1 MILEVFMNLIKKLL
15 RSVSAVT
22 VSALL
27 ALPVMAADAQ
37 WKRNDKGWWYEEA
50 NGAYPTNQWKLINNK
65 WYYFDNIGYMLEN
78 RWVGNYYVGA
88 DGAMLVS
95 TSTPD
100 GYYVDATGKWV
111 EGIRRTVNIS
121 KRSGTSSG
129 GGRSGGS
136 GGGRSSGR
144 RSSGSS
150 GGGRSSGGSGG
161 SSSGG
166 SSGGSSS
173 GSGSSGGS
181 SSSGSSGISGS
192 STVTTNTNTGNTGSN
207 TNANTSGGNHQVVT
221 SNISNNNNANTN
233 TNIGNTS
240 VNTQNNNVA
249 NTGNNTPSTV
259 VTPNASNNAANI
271 VTQVSSEE
279 TRVIDALKAMGVSEK
294 EAKLYYIINAYRE
307 SQGLQKLSFSK
318 SLTIVARTHVSDSN
332 TYTPENQRDSR
343 GMQGNLHSWSNHGSW
358 TPVVYTSDHEYA
370 ANMWSKPREL
380 TSYTGNG
387 YEISSWYSGNITP
400 EDALDLWKNSSG
412 HNAVMTTQGN
422 WSDLKTMGVAI
433 DGKYAHVWFGSAA
446 DPAGYY
452 DVANYKVLHP

>member
-1 MILEVFMNLIKKLL
+1 MNLIKKLL
-15 RSVSAVT
+15 CSVSVVA

-111 EGIRRTVNIS
+111 EGIRKTVNIS
-121 KRSGTSSG
+121 KRSSGSSG
-129 GGRSGGS
+129 GRSSGS
-136 GGGRSSGR
+136 GGGRSSGG
-144 RSSGSS
+144 SGKRSS
-150 GGGRSSGGSGG
+150 GGGRSSGGS
-161 SSSGG
+161 SG
-166 SSGGSSS
+166 GGSSS

-181 SSSGSSGISGS
+181 SSSGSSGSSLGAGSSGS
-192 STVTTNTNTGNTGSN
+192 ASTNTNNAGSN
-207 TNANTSGGNHQVVT
+207 TNANATGSNHQVVT
-221 SNISNNNNANTN
+221 PNTSNNNNANTSTN
-233 TNIGNTS
+233 TGNTS
-240 VNTQNNNVA
+240 AAAQNNNVTNA
-249 NTGNNTPSTV
+249 GSNNTPSTV
-259 VTPNASNNAANI
+259 VTPSASNSAANT

-387 YEISSWYSGNITP
+387 YEISSWYSGRITP

-452 DVANYKVLHP
+452 DVANYQVLHP

>member
-1 MILEVFMNLIKKLL
+1 MNLIKKLL
-15 RSVSAVT
+15 CSVSAVA
-22 VSALL
+22 VSAFL

-121 KRSGTSSG
+121 KKS
-129 GGRSGGS
+129 
-136 GGGRSSGR
+136 
-144 RSSGSS
+144 
-150 GGGRSSGGSGG
+150 
-161 SSSGG
+161 
-166 SSGGSSS
+166 
-173 GSGSSGGS
+173 SGSSGGS
-181 SSSGSSGISGS
+181 SAGSSSSGSSSGS
-192 STVTTNTNTGNTGSN
+192 VNTNTGNAGSN
-207 TNANTSGGNHQVVT
+207 TNANTAGGNHQVVT
-221 SNISNNNNANTN
+221 PNASNNNSANTSTN
-233 TNIGNTS
+233 TGNTS

-249 NTGNNTPSTV
+249 NT
-259 VTPNASNNAANI
+259 

-307 SQGLQKLSFSK
+307 SKGLQKLSFSK

-332 TYTPENQRDSR
+332 TYTPEKQRDSR

-387 YEISSWYSGNITP
+387 YEISSWNSGNITP

-452 DVANYKVLHP
+452 DVANYQVLHP

>member
-1 MILEVFMNLIKKLL
+1 M
-15 RSVSAVT
+15 
-22 VSALL
+22 
-27 ALPVMAADAQ
+27 
-37 WKRNDKGWWYEEA
+37 
-50 NGAYPTNQWKLINNK
+50 
-65 WYYFDNIGYMLEN
+65 
-78 RWVGNYYVGA
+78 
-88 DGAMLVS
+88 
-95 TSTPD
+95 
-100 GYYVDATGKWV
+100 
-111 EGIRRTVNIS
+111 
-121 KRSGTSSG
+121 
-129 GGRSGGS
+129 
-136 GGGRSSGR
+136 
-144 RSSGSS
+144 
-150 GGGRSSGGSGG
+150 
-161 SSSGG
+161 
-166 SSGGSSS
+166 
-173 GSGSSGGS
+173 
-181 SSSGSSGISGS
+181 
-192 STVTTNTNTGNTGSN
+192 
-207 TNANTSGGNHQVVT
+207 
-221 SNISNNNNANTN
+221 
-233 TNIGNTS
+233 
-240 VNTQNNNVA
+240 A

-307 SQGLQKLSFSK
+307 SKGLQKLSFSK

-358 TPVVYTSDHEYA
+358 TPMVYTSDHEYA

-387 YEISSWYSGNITP
+387 YEISSWNSGNITP

-446 DPAGYY
+446 DSAGYY
-452 DVANYKVLHP
+452 DVANYQVLHP

>member
-1 MILEVFMNLIKKLL
+1 MNLIKKLL
-15 RSVSAVT
+15 CSVSVVA
-22 VSALL
+22 VSAFL
-27 ALPVMAADAQ
+27 ALPVMAVDAQ

-111 EGIRRTVNIS
+111 EGIRKTVNIS

-129 GGRSGGS
+129 GSGGRSSGS
-136 GGGRSSGR
+136 GGGRSSGG
-144 RSSGSS
+144 SGKRSS
-150 GGGRSSGGSGG
+150 GGGRSSGGS
-161 SSSGG
+161 SGG
-166 SSGGSSS
+166 
-173 GSGSSGGS
+173 GSSGGS
-181 SSSGSSGISGS
+181 SSSGSSSGAGSSGS
-192 STVTTNTNTGNTGSN
+192 INTNANNAGSN
-207 TNANTSGGNHQVVT
+207 TNANTTGSNHQVVT
-221 SNISNNNNANTN
+221 PNTSNNNNANTSTN
-233 TNIGNTS
+233 TGNTS
-240 VNTQNNNVA
+240 ATTQNNNVA
-249 NTGNNTPSTV
+249 SAGNNNTPSTV
-259 VTPNASNNAANI
+259 VTPGASNNVANT

-452 DVANYKVLHP
+452 DVANYQVLHP

>member
-1 MILEVFMNLIKKLL
+1 MNLIKKLL
-15 RSVSAVT
+15 CSVSVVA

-111 EGIRRTVNIS
+111 EGIKRSVNIS

-136 GGGRSSGR
+136 GRSSGR
-144 RSSGSS
+144 RSS
-150 GGGRSSGGSGG
+150 GGGRSSGGS
-161 SSSGG
+161 

-181 SSSGSSGISGS
+181 GGSSRGGSSSS
-192 STVTTNTNTGNTGSN
+192 STVTTNTNTDNAGGNTN
-207 TNANTSGGNHQVVT
+207 VNTSGGNHQVVT
-221 SNISNNNNANTN
+221 PNASNNNSANTSTN
-233 TNIGNTS
+233 TGNTS

-307 SQGLQKLSFSK
+307 SKGLQKLSFSK

-387 YEISSWYSGNITP
+387 YEISSWYSGSITP

-433 DGKYAHVWFGSAA
+433 DGKYAHVWFGSVA

-452 DVANYKVLHP
+452 DVANYQVLHP

>member
-1 MILEVFMNLIKKLL
+1 MNLIKKLL
-15 RSVSAVT
+15 CSVSAVA
-22 VSALL
+22 VSAIL

-111 EGIRRTVNIS
+111 EGIKRSVNIS
-121 KRSGTSSG
+121 KRSSGSSG
-129 GGRSGGS
+129 GGRSSGS

-144 RSSGSS
+144 RSSG
-150 GGGRSSGGSGG
+150 GS
-161 SSSGG
+161 
-166 SSGGSSS
+166 
-173 GSGSSGGS
+173 
-181 SSSGSSGISGS
+181 SGS
-192 STVTTNTNTGNTGSN
+192 STVTTNTNTDNAGSN
-207 TNANTSGGNHQVVT
+207 TNANTTGGNHQVVT
-221 SNISNNNNANTN
+221 PNVSNNNNANTSTN
-233 TNIGNTS
+233 TGNTS
-240 VNTQNNNVA
+240 ANTQNNNVA

-259 VTPNASNNAANI
+259 VTPNASNNAANT

-332 TYTPENQRDSR
+332 TYTPEKQRDSR

-358 TPVVYTSDHEYA
+358 TPMVYTSDHEYA

-387 YEISSWYSGNITP
+387 YEISSWNSGNITP

-412 HNAVMTTQGN
+412 HNAVMTTQGD

-433 DGKYAHVWFGSAA
+433 DGKYAHVWFGSDA

-452 DVANYKVLHP
+452 DVANYQVLHP

>member
-1 MILEVFMNLIKKLL
+1 MNLIKKLL
-15 RSVSAVT
+15 CSVSAVA
-22 VSALL
+22 VSAFL
-27 ALPVMAADAQ
+27 AVPVMAADAQ

-50 NGAYPTNQWKLINNK
+50 NGAYPTSQWKLINNK

-111 EGIRRTVNIS
+111 EGIRKTVNIS
-121 KRSGTSSG
+121 KRASGGS
-129 GGRSGGS
+129 GGRSSGS

-144 RSSGSS
+144 RSSGGSS
-150 GGGRSSGGSGG
+150 GGGRSSGGSSGGG
-161 SSSGG
+161 S
-166 SSGGSSS
+166 
-173 GSGSSGGS
+173 S
-181 SSSGSSGISGS
+181 SSSGSSGSSSGAGSSGS
-192 STVTTNTNTGNTGSN
+192 ASTNTNNAGSN
-207 TNANTSGGNHQVVT
+207 TNVNTSGGNHQVVT
-221 SNISNNNNANTN
+221 PNTSNNNNANTSTN
-233 TNIGNTS
+233 TGNTS

-249 NTGNNTPSTV
+249 NTGNNNTPSTV

-279 TRVIDALKAMGVSEK
+279 TRVTDALKAMGVSEK

-343 GMQGNLHSWSNHGSW
+343 GMKGNLHSWSNHGSW

-387 YEISSWYSGNITP
+387 YEISSWNSGNITP
-400 EDALDLWKNSSG
+400 EDALDLWENSSG

-452 DVANYKVLHP
+452 DVANYQVLHP

>member
-1 MILEVFMNLIKKLL
+1 MNLIKRLL
-15 RSVSAVT
+15 CSVSAVA

-50 NGAYPTNQWKLINNK
+50 NGAYPTNQWRLINNK

-111 EGIRRTVNIS
+111 EGIRKTVNIS
-121 KRSGTSSG
+121 KRSSGSSG
-129 GGRSGGS
+129 GRSSGS

-144 RSSGSS
+144 RSSGGSS
-150 GGGRSSGGSGG
+150 GGGRSSGGSSGGG
-161 SSSGG
+161 SSSGAG
-166 SSGGSSS
+166 SSGS
-173 GSGSSGGS
+173 
-181 SSSGSSGISGS
+181 IN
-192 STVTTNTNTGNTGSN
+192 TNTNNTGSN
-207 TNANTSGGNHQVVT
+207 TNANTTGGNHQVVT
-221 SNISNNNNANTN
+221 PNVSNNNNANTSTN
-233 TNIGNTS
+233 TGNTS
-240 VNTQNNNVA
+240 AAAQNNNVA
-249 NTGNNTPSTV
+249 NTGNNNTPSTV
-259 VTPNASNNAANI
+259 VTPGASNSAANT

-307 SQGLQKLSFSK
+307 SQGLSKLSFSK

-370 ANMWSKPREL
+370 DNMWSKPREL

-400 EDALDLWKNSSG
+400 EYALDLWKNSSG
-412 HNAVMTTQGN
+412 HNAVMTTQGD

-433 DGKYAHVWFGSAA
+433 DGKYAHVWFGSTA

-452 DVANYKVLHP
+452 DVANYQVLHP

>member
-1 MILEVFMNLIKKLL
+1 MNLIKKLL
-15 RSVSAVT
+15 CSVSAVA
-22 VSALL
+22 VSTLL

-111 EGIRRTVNIS
+111 EGINRTVNIS
-121 KRSGTSSG
+121 KRSSGSSG
-129 GGRSGGS
+129 GRSSGS

-144 RSSGSS
+144 RSSGGSGGSS
-150 GGGRSSGGSGG
+150 GGGRSSGGS
-161 SSSGG
+161 

-173 GSGSSGGS
+173 GSSSSGSSGGS
-181 SSSGSSGISGS
+181 SSSGSSGISSGS
-192 STVTTNTNTGNTGSN
+192 VNTNTGNAGSN
-207 TNANTSGGNHQVVT
+207 TNANTAGGNHQVVT
-221 SNISNNNNANTN
+221 PNASNNNNANTSTN
-233 TNIGNTS
+233 TGNTYA
-240 VNTQNNNVA
+240 NTQNNNVA
-249 NTGNNTPSTV
+249 NTGNNNTPSTV
-259 VTPNASNNAANI
+259 VTPSASNNAANT

-318 SLTIVARTHVSDSN
+318 SLTTVARTHVSDSN

-343 GMQGNLHSWSNHGSW
+343 GMQGNLHSWSNHGNW

-387 YEISSWYSGNITP
+387 YEISSWSGGNITP

-452 DVANYKVLHP
+452 DVANYQVLHP

>member
-15 RSVSAVT
+15 CSVSAVA

-136 GGGRSSGR
+136 GRSSGR
-144 RSSGSS
+144 RSS
-150 GGGRSSGGSGG
+150 GGGRSSGGSSSGG
-161 SSSGG
+161 SSG

-181 SSSGSSGISGS
+181 SAGSSSSGSSSGS
-192 STVTTNTNTGNTGSN
+192 VSTNTDNTGSN

-221 SNISNNNNANTN
+221 PNASNNNNTN
-233 TNIGNTS
+233 TSTNTGNTS

-249 NTGNNTPSTV
+249 NTGNNNTPSTV
-259 VTPNASNNAANI
+259 VTPSASNNAAST

-307 SQGLQKLSFSK
+307 NKGLQKLSFSK
-318 SLTIVARTHVSDSN
+318 SLTTVARTHVSDSN

-358 TPVVYTSDHEYA
+358 TPMVYTSDHEYA

-387 YEISSWYSGNITP
+387 YEISSWSGGNITP

-452 DVANYKVLHP
+452 DVANYQVLHP

>member
-1 MILEVFMNLIKKLL
+1 MNLIKKLL
-15 RSVSAVT
+15 CSVSAVA
-22 VSALL
+22 VSAFL
-27 ALPVMAADAQ
+27 AVPVMAADAQ

-136 GGGRSSGR
+136 GRSSGR
-144 RSSGSS
+144 RSS
-150 GGGRSSGGSGG
+150 GGGRSSGGSSSGG
-161 SSSGG
+161 SSG

-181 SSSGSSGISGS
+181 SAGSSSSGSSSGS
-192 STVTTNTNTGNTGSN
+192 VSTNTDNTGSN
-207 TNANTSGGNHQVVT
+207 TNANTSGGNQQVVT
-221 SNISNNNNANTN
+221 PNASNNNNTN
-233 TNIGNTS
+233 TSTNTGNTS

-249 NTGNNTPSTV
+249 NTGNNNTPSTV
-259 VTPNASNNAANI
+259 VTPSASNNAAST

-332 TYTPENQRDSR
+332 TYTPEKQRDSR

-387 YEISSWYSGNITP
+387 YEISSWNSGNITP

-452 DVANYKVLHP
+452 DVANYQVLHP

>member
-1 MILEVFMNLIKKLL
+1 MNLIKKLL
-15 RSVSAVT
+15 CSVSAVA
-22 VSALL
+22 VSSLL
-27 ALPVMAADAQ
+27 VLPVMAADAQ

-111 EGIRRTVNIS
+111 EGIKRSVNIS

-136 GGGRSSGR
+136 GRSSGR
-144 RSSGSS
+144 RSSGGGRSS
-150 GGGRSSGGSGG
+150 GGSSSGGSSSGSSSGSGSSGGSGG

-166 SSGGSSS
+166 SSS
-173 GSGSSGGS
+173 GSVS
-181 SSSGSSGISGS
+181 
-192 STVTTNTNTGNTGSN
+192 TNTGNAGSN

-221 SNISNNNNANTN
+221 PNASNNNNANTS

-249 NTGNNTPSTV
+249 NTGNNNTPSTV
-259 VTPNASNNAANI
+259 VTPNASNNAANT

-307 SQGLQKLSFSK
+307 SKGLQKLSFSK

-387 YEISSWYSGNITP
+387 YEISSWYGSNITP

-412 HNAVMTTQGN
+412 HNAVMTTQGD

-452 DVANYKVLHP
+452 DVANYQVLHP

>member
-1 MILEVFMNLIKKLL
+1 MNLIKKLL
-15 RSVSAVT
+15 CSVSAVA
-22 VSALL
+22 VSAFL
-27 ALPVMAADAQ
+27 AVPVMAADAQ

-136 GGGRSSGR
+136 GRSSGR
-144 RSSGSS
+144 RSS
-150 GGGRSSGGSGG
+150 GGGRSSGGSSSGG
-161 SSSGG
+161 SSG

-181 SSSGSSGISGS
+181 SAGSSSSGSSSGS
-192 STVTTNTNTGNTGSN
+192 VSTNTDNTGSN
-207 TNANTSGGNHQVVT
+207 TNANTSGGNQQVVT
-221 SNISNNNNANTN
+221 PNASNNNNTN
-233 TNIGNTS
+233 TSTNTGNTS

-249 NTGNNTPSTV
+249 NTGNNNTPSTV
-259 VTPNASNNAANI
+259 VTPSASNNAAST

-332 TYTPENQRDSR
+332 TYMPENQRDSR

-387 YEISSWYSGNITP
+387 YEISSWYSGSITP

-433 DGKYAHVWFGSAA
+433 DGKYAHVWFGSVA

-452 DVANYKVLHP
+452 DVANYQVLHP

>member
-1 MILEVFMNLIKKLL
+1 MNLIKKLL
-15 RSVSAVT
+15 CSVSVVA

-129 GGRSGGS
+129 GGSGS

-150 GGGRSSGGSGG
+150 G
-161 SSSGG
+161 
-166 SSGGSSS
+166 
-173 GSGSSGGS
+173 
-181 SSSGSSGISGS
+181 S
-192 STVTTNTNTGNTGSN
+192 STVTTNTNTGNAGSN

-221 SNISNNNNANTN
+221 PNISNNNNANTN
-233 TNIGNTS
+233 TNTGNTS

-307 SQGLQKLSFSK
+307 SKGLQKLSFSK

-358 TPVVYTSDHEYA
+358 TPMVYTSDHEYA

-387 YEISSWYSGNITP
+387 YEISSWNSGNITP

-452 DVANYKVLHP
+452 DVANYQVLHP

>member
-15 RSVSAVT
+15 CSVSAVA
-22 VSALL
+22 VSAFL

-111 EGIRRTVNIS
+111 EGIKRTVNIS
-121 KRSGTSSG
+121 KRSSG
-129 GGRSGGS
+129 
-136 GGGRSSGR
+136 
-144 RSSGSS
+144 
-150 GGGRSSGGSGG
+150 SSGGSGG
-161 SSSGG
+161 SSS
-166 SSGGSSS
+166 
-173 GSGSSGGS
+173 SGSSVGS
-181 SSSGSSGISGS
+181 SGS
-192 STVTTNTNTGNTGSN
+192 STVTTNTNTDNAGSN
-207 TNANTSGGNHQVVT
+207 TNANTTGGNHQVVT
-221 SNISNNNNANTN
+221 PNASNNNNANTSTN
-233 TNIGNTS
+233 TGNTS
-240 VNTQNNNVA
+240 ANTQNNNVA

-259 VTPNASNNAANI
+259 VTPNASNNAANT

-307 SQGLQKLSFSK
+307 SKGLQKLSFSK

-358 TPVVYTSDHEYA
+358 TPVVYTSDHQYE

-387 YEISSWYSGNITP
+387 YEISSWNSGNITP

-412 HNAVMTTQGN
+412 HNAVMTTQGD

-433 DGKYAHVWFGSAA
+433 DGKYAHVWFGSDA

-452 DVANYKVLHP
+452 DVANYQVLHP

>member
-1 MILEVFMNLIKKLL
+1 MNLIKKLL
-15 RSVSAVT
+15 CSVSVVAV
-22 VSALL
+22 SSLL
-27 ALPVMAADAQ
+27 VLPVMAADAQ

-111 EGIRRTVNIS
+111 EGIRKTVNIS
-121 KRSGTSSG
+121 KKSSGSSG
-129 GGRSGGS
+129 GRSSGS

-144 RSSGSS
+144 RSSGGGISS
-150 GGGRSSGGSGG
+150 G
-161 SSSGG
+161 SSSGGG
-166 SSGGSSS
+166 SSGGSSA
-173 GSGSSGGS
+173 GSGSLGGS
-181 SSSGSSGISGS
+181 SSSGSSGS
-192 STVTTNTNTGNTGSN
+192 STVTTNTNTDNAGSN
-207 TNANTSGGNHQVVT
+207 TNANTTGSNHQVVT
-221 SNISNNNNANTN
+221 PNTSNNNNANTSTN
-233 TNIGNTS
+233 TGNTS
-240 VNTQNNNVA
+240 ANTQNNNVA
-249 NTGNNTPSTV
+249 NTGNNNTPSTV
-259 VTPNASNNAANI
+259 VTPGASNNAANT

-452 DVANYKVLHP
+452 DVANYQVLHP

>member
-1 MILEVFMNLIKKLL
+1 MNLIKKLL
-15 RSVSAVT
+15 CSVSVVA

-111 EGIRRTVNIS
+111 EGIKRTVNIS
-121 KRSGTSSG
+121 KRSSGSS

-136 GGGRSSGR
+136 GRSSGR
-144 RSSGSS
+144 RSS
-150 GGGRSSGGSGG
+150 GGGRSSGGSSSGG
-161 SSSGG
+161 SSG

-181 SSSGSSGISGS
+181 SAGSSSSGSSSGS
-192 STVTTNTNTGNTGSN
+192 VNTNTGNAGSN
-207 TNANTSGGNHQVVT
+207 TNANTAGGNHQVVT
-221 SNISNNNNANTN
+221 PNASNNNSANTSTN
-233 TNIGNTS
+233 TGNTS

-249 NTGNNTPSTV
+249 NT
-259 VTPNASNNAANI
+259 

-307 SQGLQKLSFSK
+307 SKGLQKLSFSK

-358 TPVVYTSDHEYA
+358 TPVVYTSDHQYA

-400 EDALDLWKNSSG
+400 EDALDLWENSSG

-452 DVANYKVLHP
+452 DVANYQVLHP

>member
-1 MILEVFMNLIKKLL
+1 
-15 RSVSAVT
+15 
-22 VSALL
+22 
-27 ALPVMAADAQ
+27 
-37 WKRNDKGWWYEEA
+37 
-50 NGAYPTNQWKLINNK
+50 
-65 WYYFDNIGYMLEN
+65 MLEN

-100 GYYVDATGKWV
+100 GYYVDANGKWV

-136 GGGRSSGR
+136 GRSSGR
-144 RSSGSS
+144 RSSGGSGGSS
-150 GGGRSSGGSGG
+150 GGGRSSGGS
-161 SSSGG
+161 SSGG
-166 SSGGSSS
+166 SSSGSSS

-181 SSSGSSGISGS
+181 SSSGSSGSSSGS
-192 STVTTNTNTGNTGSN
+192 VSTNTGNAGSN
-207 TNANTSGGNHQVVT
+207 TNENTTGGNHQVVT
-221 SNISNNNNANTN
+221 PNTSNNNNANTSTN
-233 TNIGNTS
+233 TGNTS

-259 VTPNASNNAANI
+259 VTPNASNNAANT

-279 TRVIDALKAMGVSEK
+279 TRVIDVLKAMGVSEK

-307 SQGLQKLSFSK
+307 SKGLQKLSFSK

-332 TYTPENQRDSR
+332 TYMPENQRDSR

-412 HNAVMTTQGN
+412 HNSVMTTQGN

-452 DVANYKVLHP
+452 DVVNYQVLHP

>member
-1 MILEVFMNLIKKLL
+1 MNLIKKLL
-15 RSVSAVT
+15 CSVSAVA

-50 NGAYPTNQWKLINNK
+50 NGAYPTNQWRLINNK

-111 EGIRRTVNIS
+111 EGIKRTVNIS
-121 KRSGTSSG
+121 KRSSGSSG
-129 GGRSGGS
+129 GRSSGS

-144 RSSGSS
+144 RSSGGSS
-150 GGGRSSGGSGG
+150 GGGRSSGGS
-161 SSSGG
+161 SSGG
-166 SSGGSSS
+166 SSSGSSS

-181 SSSGSSGISGS
+181 SSSGSSSGAGSSGS
-192 STVTTNTNTGNTGSN
+192 INTNTNNTGSN
-207 TNANTSGGNHQVVT
+207 TNANTTGGNHQVVT
-221 SNISNNNNANTN
+221 PNVSNNNNANTSTN
-233 TNIGNTS
+233 TGNTS
-240 VNTQNNNVA
+240 ANTQNNNVA

-259 VTPNASNNAANI
+259 VTPNASNNAANT

-307 SQGLQKLSFSK
+307 SKGLQKLSFSK

-358 TPVVYTSDHEYA
+358 TPVVYTSDHQYE

-387 YEISSWYSGNITP
+387 YEISSWNSGNITP

-412 HNAVMTTQGN
+412 HNAVMTTQGD

-433 DGKYAHVWFGSAA
+433 DGKYAHVWFGSDA

-452 DVANYKVLHP
+452 DVANYQVLHP

>member
-1 MILEVFMNLIKKLL
+1 MNLIKKLL
-15 RSVSAVT
+15 CSVSAVA
-22 VSALL
+22 VSAFL
-27 ALPVMAADAQ
+27 AVPVMAADAQ

-136 GGGRSSGR
+136 GRSSGR
-144 RSSGSS
+144 RSS
-150 GGGRSSGGSGG
+150 GGGRSSGGSSSGG
-161 SSSGG
+161 SSG

-181 SSSGSSGISGS
+181 SAGSSSSGSSSGS
-192 STVTTNTNTGNTGSN
+192 VSTNTDNTGSN
-207 TNANTSGGNHQVVT
+207 TNANTSGGNQQVVT
-221 SNISNNNNANTN
+221 PNASNNNNTN
-233 TNIGNTS
+233 TSTNTGNTS

-249 NTGNNTPSTV
+249 NTGNNNTPSTV
-259 VTPNASNNAANI
+259 VTPSASNNAAST

-307 SQGLQKLSFSK
+307 NKGLQKLSFSK

-332 TYTPENQRDSR
+332 TYTPEKQRDSR

-387 YEISSWYSGNITP
+387 YEISSWNSGNITP

-452 DVANYKVLHP
+452 DVANYQVLHP

>member
-1 MILEVFMNLIKKLL
+1 MNLIKKLL
-15 RSVSAVT
+15 CSVSVVA
-22 VSALL
+22 VSAFL

-111 EGIRRTVNIS
+111 EGIRKTANIS

-129 GGRSGGS
+129 GSGGRSRGS
-136 GGGRSSGR
+136 SGGRSSGR
-144 RSSGSS
+144 SSGGSS
-150 GGGRSSGGSGG
+150 GGGRSSGGSSSGG
-161 SSSGG
+161 SSGSSG

-181 SSSGSSGISGS
+181 SAGSSSSGSSSGS
-192 STVTTNTNTGNTGSN
+192 VNTNTGNAGSN
-207 TNANTSGGNHQVVT
+207 TNANTAGGNHQVVT
-221 SNISNNNNANTN
+221 PNASNNNSANTSTN
-233 TNIGNTS
+233 TGNTS

-259 VTPNASNNAANI
+259 VTPNASNNAANT

-279 TRVIDALKAMGVSEK
+279 TRVIDVLKAMGVSEK

-307 SQGLQKLSFSK
+307 SKGLQKLSFSK

-332 TYTPENQRDSR
+332 TYMPENQRDSR

-452 DVANYKVLHP
+452 DVVNYQVLHP

>member
-1 MILEVFMNLIKKLL
+1 MNLIKKLL
-15 RSVSAVT
+15 CSVSVVA
-22 VSALL
+22 VSAFL

-100 GYYVDATGKWV
+100 GYYVDANGKWV

-129 GGRSGGS
+129 GGRSSGS

-144 RSSGSS
+144 RSSGGSS
-150 GGGRSSGGSGG
+150 GGGRSSGG

-166 SSGGSSS
+166 SSGGSS
-173 GSGSSGGS
+173 GSGSSG
-181 SSSGSSGISGS
+181 SSSGSVS
-192 STVTTNTNTGNTGSN
+192 TNTGNAGSN
-207 TNANTSGGNHQVVT
+207 TNANTTGGNHQIVT
-221 SNISNNNNANTN
+221 PNASNNNNANTSPN
-233 TNIGNTS
+233 TGNTS

-249 NTGNNTPSTV
+249 NTGNNNTPSTV
-259 VTPNASNNAANI
+259 VTPSASNNAANN
-271 VTQVSSEE
+271 VTQVSSAE

-387 YEISSWYSGNITP
+387 YEISSWNSGNITP

-452 DVANYKVLHP
+452 DVANYQVLHP

>member
-1 MILEVFMNLIKKLL
+1 MNLIKKLL
-15 RSVSAVT
+15 CSVSVVA
-22 VSALL
+22 VSAFL

-111 EGIRRTVNIS
+111 EGIRKTANIS

-129 GGRSGGS
+129 GSGGRSRGS
-136 GGGRSSGR
+136 SGGRSSGR
-144 RSSGSS
+144 SSGGSS
-150 GGGRSSGGSGG
+150 GGGRSSGGSSSGG
-161 SSSGG
+161 SSGSSG

-181 SSSGSSGISGS
+181 SAGSSSSGSSSGS
-192 STVTTNTNTGNTGSN
+192 VNTNTGNAGSN
-207 TNANTSGGNHQVVT
+207 TNANTAGGNHQVVT
-221 SNISNNNNANTN
+221 PNASNNNSANTSTN
-233 TNIGNTS
+233 TGNTS

-259 VTPNASNNAANI
+259 VTPNASNNAANT

-279 TRVIDALKAMGVSEK
+279 TRVIDVLKAMGVSEK

-307 SQGLQKLSFSK
+307 SKGLQKLSFSK

-452 DVANYKVLHP
+452 DVANYQVLHP

>member
-1 MILEVFMNLIKKLL
+1 MNLIKKLL
-15 RSVSAVT
+15 CSVSAVA
-22 VSALL
+22 VSAFL
-27 ALPVMAADAQ
+27 AVPVMAADAQ

-111 EGIRRTVNIS
+111 EGIKRTVNIS
-121 KRSGTSSG
+121 KRSSGSS

-144 RSSGSS
+144 RSSGGSS
-150 GGGRSSGGSGG
+150 GDGRSSGGSSRG
-161 SSSGG
+161 SSGG
-166 SSGGSSS
+166 SSGG
-173 GSGSSGGS
+173 GRSSGGS
-181 SSSGSSGISGS
+181 SSSGSSGSSSGS
-192 STVTTNTNTGNTGSN
+192 VSTNTDNTGSN

-221 SNISNNNNANTN
+221 PNASNNNNTN
-233 TNIGNTS
+233 TSTNTGNTS

-249 NTGNNTPSTV
+249 NTGNNNTPSTV
-259 VTPNASNNAANI
+259 VTPNVSNNAANT

-387 YEISSWYSGNITP
+387 YEISSWSGGNITP

-452 DVANYKVLHP
+452 DVTNYQVLHP

>member
-1 MILEVFMNLIKKLL
+1 MKLL
-15 RSVSAVT
+15 RKFVCAASIAAISAC
-22 VSALL
+22 L
-27 ALPVMAADAQ
+27 AIPSMAATAQ

-50 NGAYPTNQWKLINNK
+50 NGSYPTATWKLINNK

-78 RWVGNYYVGA
+78 HWVGNYYVGA

-111 EGIRRTVNIS
+111 EGIRKTVNIS
-121 KRSGTSSG
+121 KRSSGSSG
-129 GGRSGGS
+129 GRSSGS

-144 RSSGSS
+144 RSSGGSS
-150 GGGRSSGGSGG
+150 GGGRSSGGS
-161 SSSGG
+161 SG
-166 SSGGSSS
+166 GGSSS

-181 SSSGSSGISGS
+181 SSSGSSSGAGSSGS
-192 STVTTNTNTGNTGSN
+192 ASTNTNNAGSN
-207 TNANTSGGNHQVVT
+207 TNANTTGSNHQVVT
-221 SNISNNNNANTN
+221 PNASNNNNANTSTN
-233 TNIGNTS
+233 TGNTS
-240 VNTQNNNVA
+240 ATTQNNNVA
-249 NTGNNTPSTV
+249 SAGSNNTPSTV
-259 VTPNASNNAANI
+259 VTPSASNSAANT

-452 DVANYKVLHP
+452 DVANYQVLHP

>member
-1 MILEVFMNLIKKLL
+1 MNLIKKLL

>member
-1 MILEVFMNLIKKLL
+1 MNLIKKLL
-15 RSVSAVT
+15 CSVSAVA
-22 VSALL
+22 VSAFL
-27 ALPVMAADAQ
+27 AVPVMAADAQ

-111 EGIRRTVNIS
+111 EGIRKTVNIS
-121 KRSGTSSG
+121 KRS
-129 GGRSGGS
+129 
-136 GGGRSSGR
+136 
-144 RSSGSS
+144 SGSS
-150 GGGRSSGGSGG
+150 GGRSSGGS
-161 SSSGG
+161 SG
-166 SSGGSSS
+166 GGSSS
-173 GSGSSGGS
+173 GSVSSGGS
-181 SSSGSSGISGS
+181 SSSGSSSGAGSSGS
-192 STVTTNTNTGNTGSN
+192 ASTNTNNTGSN
-207 TNANTSGGNHQVVT
+207 TNANTTGSNHQVVT
-221 SNISNNNNANTN
+221 PNTSNNNNANTSTN
-233 TNIGNTS
+233 TGNTS
-240 VNTQNNNVA
+240 TVVQNNNVA
-249 NTGNNTPSTV
+249 NTGNNNTPSTV
-259 VTPNASNNAANI
+259 VTPSASNNVANT

-452 DVANYKVLHP
+452 DVANYQVLHP

>member
-1 MILEVFMNLIKKLL
+1 MNLIKKLL
-15 RSVSAVT
+15 CSVSVVA
-22 VSALL
+22 VSAFL

-88 DGAMLVS
+88 DGAILVS

-111 EGIRRTVNIS
+111 EGIRKTVNIS
-121 KRSGTSSG
+121 KRSSGSSG
-129 GGRSGGS
+129 GRSSGS

-144 RSSGSS
+144 RSSG
-150 GGGRSSGGSGG
+150 G
-161 SSSGG
+161 
-166 SSGGSSS
+166 SS

-181 SSSGSSGISGS
+181 SSSGSSSGAGSSGS
-192 STVTTNTNTGNTGSN
+192 INTNTNNAGSN
-207 TNANTSGGNHQVVT
+207 TNANTTGGNHQVVT
-221 SNISNNNNANTN
+221 PNTSNNNNANTSTN
-233 TNIGNTS
+233 TGNTS
-240 VNTQNNNVA
+240 ANTQNNNVA
-249 NTGNNTPSTV
+249 NTGNNNTPSTV
-259 VTPNASNNAANI
+259 VTPSASNSAANT

-433 DGKYAHVWFGSAA
+433 DGNYAHVWFGSAA

-452 DVANYKVLHP
+452 DVANYQVLHP

>member
-1 MILEVFMNLIKKLL
+1 MNLIKKLL
-15 RSVSAVT
+15 CSVSAVA
-22 VSALL
+22 VSSLL
-27 ALPVMAADAQ
+27 VLPVMAADAQ

-111 EGIRRTVNIS
+111 EGIRRSVNIS

-136 GGGRSSGR
+136 GRSSGR
-144 RSSGSS
+144 RSS
-150 GGGRSSGGSGG
+150 GGGRSSGGS
-161 SSSGG
+161 SSGG
-166 SSGGSSS
+166 SSSGSSS

-181 SSSGSSGISGS
+181 SSSGSSGSSSGS
-192 STVTTNTNTGNTGSN
+192 VSTNTGNAGSN

-221 SNISNNNNANTN
+221 PNTSNNNNANTN
-233 TNIGNTS
+233 TNTGNTS

-249 NTGNNTPSTV
+249 NTGNNNTPSTV

-343 GMQGNLHSWSNHGSW
+343 GIQGNLHSWSNHGSW

-452 DVANYKVLHP
+452 DVANYQVLHP

>member
-1 MILEVFMNLIKKLL
+1 MNLIKKLL
-15 RSVSAVT
+15 CSVSAVA
-22 VSALL
+22 VSTLL

-111 EGIRRTVNIS
+111 EGIKRTVNIS
-121 KRSGTSSG
+121 KRSSGSSG
-129 GGRSGGS
+129 GRSSGS

-144 RSSGSS
+144 RSSG
-150 GGGRSSGGSGG
+150 GGRSSGGSSSGG
-161 SSSGG
+161 SSGSSG

-181 SSSGSSGISGS
+181 SAGSSSSGSSSGS
-192 STVTTNTNTGNTGSN
+192 VNTNTGNAGSN
-207 TNANTSGGNHQVVT
+207 TNANTAGGNHQVVT
-221 SNISNNNNANTN
+221 PNASNNNSANTSTN
-233 TNIGNTS
+233 TGNTS

-249 NTGNNTPSTV
+249 NT
-259 VTPNASNNAANI
+259 

-307 SQGLQKLSFSK
+307 SKGLQKLSFSK

-332 TYTPENQRDSR
+332 TYTPEKQRDSR

-387 YEISSWYSGNITP
+387 YEISSWNSGNITP

-452 DVANYKVLHP
+452 DVANYQVLHP

>member
-1 MILEVFMNLIKKLL
+1 MNLIKKLL
-15 RSVSAVT
+15 CSVSVVA
-22 VSALL
+22 VSAFL

-78 RWVGNYYVGA
+78 RWVGNYYVGV

-111 EGIRRTVNIS
+111 EGIRKTVNIS
-121 KRSGTSSG
+121 KRSSGSSG
-129 GGRSGGS
+129 GRSSGS

-144 RSSGSS
+144 RSSGGSS
-150 GGGRSSGGSGG
+150 GGGRSSGG
-161 SSSGG
+161 
-166 SSGGSSS
+166 SS

-181 SSSGSSGISGS
+181 SSIGSSSGAGSSGSIN
-192 STVTTNTNTGNTGSN
+192 TNTNNTGSN
-207 TNANTSGGNHQVVT
+207 TNANTTGGNHQVVT
-221 SNISNNNNANTN
+221 PNVSNNNNANTSTN
-233 TNIGNTS
+233 TGNTS
-240 VNTQNNNVA
+240 ANTQNNNVA
-249 NTGNNTPSTV
+249 NAGNNNTPSTV
-259 VTPNASNNAANI
+259 VTPSASNNVANT

-307 SQGLQKLSFSK
+307 SKGLQKLSFSK

-358 TPVVYTSDHEYA
+358 TSVVYTSDHEYA

-452 DVANYKVLHP
+452 DVANYQVLHP

>member
-1 MILEVFMNLIKKLL
+1 MNLIKKLL
-15 RSVSAVT
+15 CSVSVVA
-22 VSALL
+22 VSAFL

-111 EGIRRTVNIS
+111 EGIRKTANIS

-129 GGRSGGS
+129 GSGGRSRGS
-136 GGGRSSGR
+136 SGGRSSGR
-144 RSSGSS
+144 SSGGSS
-150 GGGRSSGGSGG
+150 GGGRSSGG

-181 SSSGSSGISGS
+181 SSSGSSGSLS
-192 STVTTNTNTGNTGSN
+192 SSVNTNTNNAGSN
-207 TNANTSGGNHQVVT
+207 TNANTTGSNHQVVT
-221 SNISNNNNANTN
+221 PNTSNNNNANTSTN
-233 TNIGNTS
+233 TGNTPA
-240 VNTQNNNVA
+240 NTQNNNVA
-249 NTGNNTPSTV
+249 NTGNNNTPSTV
-259 VTPNASNNAANI
+259 VTPSASNNVANT

-279 TRVIDALKAMGVSEK
+279 TRIIDALKAMGVSEK

-387 YEISSWYSGNITP
+387 YEISSWYSGSITP
-400 EDALDLWKNSSG
+400 EDALELWKNSSG

-452 DVANYKVLHP
+452 DVANYQVLHP

>member
-1 MILEVFMNLIKKLL
+1 MNLIKKLL
-15 RSVSAVT
+15 CSVSAVA
-22 VSALL
+22 VSAFL
-27 ALPVMAADAQ
+27 AVPVMAADAQ

-111 EGIRRTVNIS
+111 EGIKRSVNIS

-136 GGGRSSGR
+136 SRSSGR
-144 RSSGSS
+144 RSSGGS
-150 GGGRSSGGSGG
+150 SSGGSSG
-161 SSSGG
+161 SSG

-207 TNANTSGGNHQVVT
+207 TNANTTGSNHQVVT
-221 SNISNNNNANTN
+221 PNTSNNNNANTSTN
-233 TNIGNTS
+233 TGNTS
-240 VNTQNNNVA
+240 ATTQNNNVA
-249 NTGNNTPSTV
+249 NTGNNNTPSTV
-259 VTPNASNNAANI
+259 VTPGASNSAANT

-279 TRVIDALKAMGVSEK
+279 TRVIDALKVMGVSEK
-294 EAKLYYIINAYRE
+294 EAKLYYIINSYRE

-387 YEISSWYSGNITP
+387 YEISSWNSGNITP

-452 DVANYKVLHP
+452 DVANYQVLHP

>member
-1 MILEVFMNLIKKLL
+1 MNLIKKLL
-15 RSVSAVT
+15 CSVSAVA
-22 VSALL
+22 VSTLL

-65 WYYFDNIGYMLEN
+65 WYYFDNIGYLLEN

-129 GGRSGGS
+129 GGSGS

-150 GGGRSSGGSGG
+150 GGSSGS

-166 SSGGSSS
+166 SSNGSSS

-181 SSSGSSGISGS
+181 SSSGSSGSSGS
-192 STVTTNTNTGNTGSN
+192 STVTTNTNTGNAGSN

-221 SNISNNNNANTN
+221 PNISNNNNANTN
-233 TNIGNTS
+233 TNTGNTS

-307 SQGLQKLSFSK
+307 SKGLQKLSFSK

-358 TPVVYTSDHEYA
+358 TPMVCTSDHEYA

-387 YEISSWYSGNITP
+387 YEISSWNSGNITP

-433 DGKYAHVWFGSAA
+433 DGKYAHVWFGSSA

-452 DVANYKVLHP
+452 DVANYQVLHP